1 MRWCRETSESYYYV
15 KGLVTQ
21 APSKAL
27 TNYLKVCANTT
38 PSEFICCKLVT
49 QPFPV
54 SADTIATPEDTLAL
68 ASDYW
73 LLTTGFA
80 SVAVYVC

>member
-1 MRWCRETSESYYYV
+1 MRWCRETPESYYQV

-21 APSKAL
+21 APS
-27 TNYLKVCANTT
+27 NLKVCANTT

-54 SADTIATPEDTLAL
+54 SADTIATPEDILAL